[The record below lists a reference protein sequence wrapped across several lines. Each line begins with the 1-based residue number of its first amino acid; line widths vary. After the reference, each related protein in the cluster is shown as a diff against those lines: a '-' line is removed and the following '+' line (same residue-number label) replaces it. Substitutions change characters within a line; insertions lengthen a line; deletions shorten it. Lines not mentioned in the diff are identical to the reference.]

1 MILIKKVLNKIC
13 KKYVY
18 VRDTSESILLSIS
31 AKVFAKQIDKNQIA
45 LQMLYFVDAGAKTAS
60 I

>member
-1 MILIKKVLNKIC
+1 MNKIC

>member
-1 MILIKKVLNKIC
+1 MF
-13 KKYVY
+13 
-18 VRDTSESILLSIS
+18 TSETHQNQSFLSIS